1 MAGYKVIVSERAD
14 MMMVRHARFLAKVS
28 KNAALRLADEFES
41 VLNELEENPYQFP
54 TETDE
59 NLPGGMYRKALFCK
73 WYKAIFTIEGQNV
86 YLDAVLDCRQ
96 DNQGYLPL

>member
-1 MAGYKVIVSERAD
+1 MAEYKVIVSERAD

-41 VLNELEENPYQFP
+41 VVNELEENPYQFP
-54 TETDE
+54 LETDE

-73 WYKAIFTIEGQNV
+73 WYKAIFIIEEQNV

-96 DNQGYLPL
+96 DSRQFSL